1 MAGARAVAPGF
12 FPLDEELALVAG
24 AWSPTVA
31 EHIALL
37 GAHLPFARG
46 AHLLARLTGVAVSAA
61 TVRRVT
67 EAAGMALCAVEAARI
82 DLLERTLP
90 EAPVGPDEQLIS
102 VDGAM
107 VPIVGGEWR
116 EVKTAVIGALTRTAD
131 GTCRAEQLSYCSR
144 MSEVM
149 TFSRRVT
156 AECHRRGTGQATVVA
171 AVADGSLWCQQ
182 VFDEQV
188 PGSIRIL
195 DFPHAVEH
203 LAAAAQAVFG
213 PGTQATSDWLGVQRR
228 ELRDGDPETVLTAL
242 AELPVATAANP
253 AAAGETRDREL
264 AYFTARRAQ
273 ITYAAFRAR
282 GLPLGSGAMESANKL
297 VVEAR
302 LKGAGMHWATAHVD
316 PLLALR
322 GALCSARWDE
332 AWAELSLHQ
341 RTRRRP
347 MPAAVAPAVTVAVL
361 ALVAP
366 PPAAPSPP
374 RPSRPKTIVNGRP
387 TDQHPYKQA
396 LRARLGP
403 RPPLAT
409 KI

>member
-1 MAGARAVAPGF
+1 MAGA
-12 FPLDEELALVAG
+12 L
-24 AWSPTVA
+24 SPSVC

-37 GAHLPFARG
+37 GAQLPYARG
-46 AHLLARLTGVAVSAA
+46 AHLLARLTGVEVSAS

-67 EAAGMALCAVEAARI
+67 TAAGTALCAVEQARV
-82 DLLERTLP
+82 DTLERTLP
-90 EAPVGPDEQLIS
+90 DAPAGPAEQLIS

-107 VPIVGGEWR
+107 VPIVGPGWR
-116 EVKTAVIGALTRTAD
+116 DVKTAVIGALRRGAD
-131 GTCRAEQLSYCSR
+131 GMWEAEQLSYCSR
-144 MSEVM
+144 MSDVA

-156 AECHRRGTGQATVVA
+156 AECHRRGTLRATVVA

-188 PGSIRIL
+188 PGSVRIL

-213 PGTQATSDWLGVQRR
+213 PGTQATSEWLSVQRR
-228 ELRDGDPETVLTAL
+228 ELRDGNPAAVFTAL
-242 AELPVATAANP
+242 AELPVATATNP
-253 AAAGETRDREL
+253 AAASETRDREL

-282 GLPLGSGAMESANKL
+282 GLPIGSGAVESANKL

-302 LKGAGMHWATAHVD
+302 LKGAGMHWATGNVD

-322 GALCSARWDE
+322 GALCSERWDE

-341 RTRRRP
+341 RKRSRP
-347 MPAAVAPAVTVAVL
+347 VP
-361 ALVAP
+361 ALVAASATAATPVPVEP
-366 PPAAPSPP
+366 PPAEPSLPP
-374 RPSRPKTIVNGRP
+374 RPPRQKTIVNGRP
-387 TDQHPYKQA
+387 TDQHPYKQG
-396 LRARLGP
+396 LRSRLGP
-403 RPPLAT
+403 RPTLTT